1 MHETTNLLFSSEDY
15 DSAISRI
22 VSVDHVVIYC
32 GAGVS
37 QALTGLSW
45 GDLIKAMVRNLES
58 DLVSVEDDSPNKLL
72 TKGQYEALI
81 EYIQSPNNSPQRNAS
96 IVDEFIS
103 ALSRLPAGRDHDIF
117 LRDTMRSVLYENLI
131 EGYRTPPLIEGIC
144 SFVVLLMESNK
155 KVSVVTTNYDT
166 HIEHALRA
174 RLRQD
179 RSGKDSMRNSA
190 PSASHYDMFIYSN
203 CDDFD
208 ATMCQPGQ
216 VDFHYIHGRVGKS
229 SDAELTQPD
238 GKPICDGNIVFSEFD
253 YYHSQGKTVEKL
265 EKLVGENDCIVIVGS
280 SLDDP
285 PLVQWIQQDR
295 ERGRSQQDRERR
307 SSPKDQARVIV
318 LQSIDL
324 EPETEP
330 RRKETKRRD
339 ICGFKRARL
348 EHLGVDKYLPF
359 RSFGAIPDF
368 FRDTVIEHSD
378 VTASTTSKNHTYREL
393 REWSQKV
400 DSKLRQQRNLTKLS
414 KMLHNDAP
422 RIAKF
427 INALMPEGYD
437 IEFKTELWLRGINPH
452 AGDPYYLVKAI
463 DSAGPT
469 LVPEL
474 RRVEYSARRFPSRS
488 TALRALQFGRSE
500 LISLLGLGLESD
512 ASRWQA
518 FYAVPLYAE
527 PRIAHDG
534 RSRLVVGSI
543 SLAIKLPTDIQRDRQ
558 SLALRRDFCEAIEY
572 RRDSLFASKGEQKLR
587 EVVEITGRNILSV
600 ISENDRSQDML
611 PILV

>member
-1 MHETTNLLFSSEDY
+1 MHEETESLLFSAKDY
-15 DSAISRI
+15 DAAISRVI
-22 VSVDHVVIYC
+22 SADHIVIYC

-45 GDLIKAMVRNLES
+45 NGLIKAMVRNLES
-58 DLVSVEDDSPNKLL
+58 DLVSTEEGSPNKLL
-72 TKGQYEALI
+72 TKGQYEALA
-81 EYIQSPNNSPQRNAS
+81 EYIQSPNSSPPRNAS

-117 LRDTMRSVLYENLI
+117 LRDTMRSVLYENLVK
-131 EGYRTPPLIEGIC
+131 GCRTPPLIDGIC
-144 SFVVLLMESNK
+144 NFVTLLMESNK
-155 KVSVVTTNYDT
+155 KISIVTTNYDT
-166 HIEHALRA
+166 HIENILRA
-174 RLRQD
+174 RLQQD
-179 RSGKDSMRNSA
+179 RRGRGSVKRA
-190 PSASHYDMFIYSN
+190 ALSASHYDMFIYSN

-238 GKPICDGNIVFSEFD
+238 GTPICDGNIVFSEFD
-253 YYHSQGKTVEKL
+253 YYHSQGETVKRL

-295 ERGRSQQDRERR
+295 ERR

-330 RRKETKRRD
+330 RREETKRRD

-359 RSFGAIPDF
+359 RSFGSIPDF
-368 FRDTVIEHSD
+368 FRDVVIEHDD
-378 VTASTTSKNHTYREL
+378 VTASTASKNHTYREL
-393 REWSQKV
+393 KEWSQEVNTRLHKQRIVTKV
-400 DSKLRQQRNLTKLS
+400 SKA
-414 KMLHNDAP
+414 LHNDAS
-422 RIAKF
+422 KLT
-427 INALMPEGYD
+427 NLVGNLMPEGYET
-437 IEFKTELWLRGINPH
+437 EFKMELWLRGIEPY
-452 AGDPYYLVKAI
+452 AGNIYYLVKVA
-463 DSAGPT
+463 DSTGPT
-469 LVPEL
+469 LVSRL
-474 RRVEYSARRFPSRS
+474 RRAEHSARRFPSRS

-500 LISLLGLGLESD
+500 LVSLLGLGLENE

-518 FYAVPLYAE
+518 FYAVPLYAN
-527 PRIAHDG
+527 PIATNDRG
-534 RSRLVVGSI
+534 LRLLVGSI
-543 SLAIKLPTDIQRDRQ
+543 SLAIKLATDIRRGSQSRD
-558 SLALRRDFCEAIEY
+558 LRRNFCKGVDHKGNI
-572 RRDSLFASKGEQKLR
+572 LFASREEMKLR
-587 EVVEITGRNILSV
+587 EAVEITGRTVLSEILEQNLTVS
-600 ISENDRSQDML
+600 SPRQT
-611 PILV
+611 

>member
-1 MHETTNLLFSSEDY
+1 MHEETESLLFSATDY
-15 DSAISRI
+15 DAAISRVI
-22 VSVDHVVIYC
+22 SADHIVIYC

-45 GDLIKAMVRNLES
+45 SGLIKAMVRNLES
-58 DLVSVEDDSPNKLL
+58 DLVSVGDDSPNKLL
-72 TKGQYEALI
+72 TKGQYEALT
-81 EYIQSPNNSPQRNAS
+81 EYIQSPNSSPQRNAS

-103 ALSRLPAGRDHDIF
+103 ALSRLPVGRDHDIF
-117 LRDTMRSVLYENLI
+117 LRDTMRSVLYENLVK
-131 EGYRTPPLIEGIC
+131 GYRTPPLIDGIC
-144 SFVVLLMESNK
+144 NFVTLLMESNK
-155 KVSVVTTNYDT
+155 KISIVTTNYDT
-166 HIEHALRA
+166 HIENILRA
-174 RLRQD
+174 RLQQD
-179 RSGKDSMRNSA
+179 RRGRSSA
-190 PSASHYDMFIYSN
+190 KRTALSASHYDMFIYSN
-203 CDDFD
+203 LDDFD
-208 ATMCQPGQ
+208 VTMCQPGQ

-253 YYHSQGKTVEKL
+253 YYHSQGETVKRL

-295 ERGRSQQDRERR
+295 EGRN
-307 SSPKDQARVIV
+307 SPVDQARVIV
-318 LQSIDL
+318 LQAIDL

-359 RSFGAIPDF
+359 RSFGSIPDF
-368 FRDTVIEHSD
+368 FRDAVIEHSD
-378 VTASTTSKNHTYREL
+378 VTASMASKNHTYREL

-400 DSKLRQQRNLTKLS
+400 DSKLRQQKNLTKLS

-427 INALMPEGYD
+427 INTLMPEGYD
-437 IEFKTELWLRGINPH
+437 IEFKTELWVRGINPH
-452 AGDPYYLVKAI
+452 AGDPYYLVKAV

-600 ISENDRSQDML
+600 ISENDRSQDTL

>member
-1 MHETTNLLFSSEDY
+1 MHEETESLLFSATDY
-15 DSAISRI
+15 DAAISRVI
-22 VSVDHVVIYC
+22 SADYIVIYC

-45 GDLIKAMVRNLES
+45 SGLIKAMVRNLES
-58 DLVSVEDDSPNKLL
+58 DLVSVGDDSPNKLL
-72 TKGQYEALI
+72 TKGQYEALT
-81 EYIQSPNNSPQRNAS
+81 EYIQSPNSSPQRNAS

-103 ALSRLPAGRDHDIF
+103 ALSRLPVGRDHDIF
-117 LRDTMRSVLYENLI
+117 LRDTMRSVLYENLVK
-131 EGYRTPPLIEGIC
+131 GYRTPPLIDGIC
-144 SFVVLLMESNK
+144 NFVTLLMDSNK
-155 KVSVVTTNYDT
+155 KISIVTTNYDT
-166 HIEHALRA
+166 HIENILRA
-174 RLRQD
+174 RLQQD
-179 RSGKDSMRNSA
+179 RRGRSSA
-190 PSASHYDMFIYSN
+190 KRTALSASHYDMFIYSN
-203 CDDFD
+203 LDDFD
-208 ATMCQPGQ
+208 VTMCQPGQ

-253 YYHSQGKTVEKL
+253 YYHSQGETVKRL

-295 ERGRSQQDRERR
+295 EGRN
-307 SSPKDQARVIV
+307 SPVDQARVIV
-318 LQSIDL
+318 LQAIDL

-359 RSFGAIPDF
+359 RSFGSIPDF
-368 FRDTVIEHSD
+368 FRDAVIEHSD
-378 VTASTTSKNHTYREL
+378 VTASMASKNHTYREL

-400 DSKLRQQRNLTKLS
+400 DSKLRQQKNLTKLS

-437 IEFKTELWLRGINPH
+437 IEFKTELWVRGINPH
-452 AGDPYYLVKAI
+452 AGDPYYLVKAV

-600 ISENDRSQDML
+600 ISENDRSQDTL

>member
-1 MHETTNLLFSSEDY
+1 MHEETESLLFSATDY
-15 DSAISRI
+15 DAAISRVI
-22 VSVDHVVIYC
+22 SADHIVIYC

-45 GDLIKAMVRNLES
+45 SGLIKAMVRNLES
-58 DLVSVEDDSPNKLL
+58 DLVSVGDDSPNKLL
-72 TKGQYEALI
+72 TKGQYEALT
-81 EYIQSPNNSPQRNAS
+81 EYIQSPNSSPQRNAS

-103 ALSRLPAGRDHDIF
+103 ALSRLPVGRDHDIF
-117 LRDTMRSVLYENLI
+117 LRDTMRSVLYENLVK
-131 EGYRTPPLIEGIC
+131 GYRTPPLIDGIC
-144 SFVVLLMESNK
+144 NFVTLLMESNK
-155 KVSVVTTNYDT
+155 KISIVTTNYDT
-166 HIEHALRA
+166 HIENILRA
-174 RLRQD
+174 RLQQD
-179 RSGKDSMRNSA
+179 RRGRSSA
-190 PSASHYDMFIYSN
+190 KRTALSASHYDMFIYSN
-203 CDDFD
+203 LDDFD
-208 ATMCQPGQ
+208 VTMCQPGQ

-253 YYHSQGKTVEKL
+253 YYHSQGETVKRL

-295 ERGRSQQDRERR
+295 EGRN
-307 SSPKDQARVIV
+307 SPVDQARVIV
-318 LQSIDL
+318 LQAIDL

-359 RSFGAIPDF
+359 RSFGSIPDF
-368 FRDTVIEHSD
+368 FRDAVIEHSD
-378 VTASTTSKNHTYREL
+378 VTASMASKNHTYREL

-400 DSKLRQQRNLTKLS
+400 DSKLRQQKNLTKLS

-437 IEFKTELWLRGINPH
+437 IEFKTELWVRGINPH
-452 AGDPYYLVKAI
+452 AGDPYYLVKAV

-558 SLALRRDFCEAIEY
+558 SLGLRRDFCEAIEY

-600 ISENDRSQDML
+600 ISENDLSQDTL

>member
-15 DSAISRI
+15 DSAISRM

-45 GDLIKAMVRNLES
+45 SGLIKAMVRNLEPE
-58 DLVSVEDDSPNKLL
+58 LVSTEESRPNKLL
-72 TKGQYEALI
+72 TKGQYEALV

-103 ALSRLPAGRDHDIF
+103 ALSRLPAGRDHNIF

-131 EGYRTPPLIEGIC
+131 EGCRTPSLIEGIC

-155 KVSVVTTNYDT
+155 KVSIVTTNYDT

-174 RLRQD
+174 RLKQD
-179 RSGKDSMRNSA
+179 KSGKDNTRRLVSSDSR
-190 PSASHYDMFIYSN
+190 YDIFIYSN
-203 CDDFD
+203 RDHFD

-295 ERGRSQQDRERR
+295 EPRK
-307 SSPKDQARVIV
+307 SPVDQARVIV

-330 RRKETKRRD
+330 RRDEAKRRD

-359 RSFGAIPDF
+359 RSFGSIPDF
-368 FRDTVIEHSD
+368 FRDAVIEHSD
-378 VTASTTSKNHTYREL
+378 VTASTASKNHTYREL
-393 REWSQKV
+393 VEWSQKV
-400 DSKLRQQRNLTKLS
+400 DSRLRQQKNLTKLS

-452 AGDPYYLVKAI
+452 AGDPYYLVKAV

-500 LISLLGLGLESD
+500 LVSLLGLGLESD

-527 PRIAHDG
+527 PRISHDG
-534 RSRLVVGSI
+534 RSCLVVGSI

-572 RRDSLFASKGEQKLR
+572 RRDILFASKGEQKLR

-600 ISENDRSQDML
+600 ISENDRSQDTL
-611 PILV
+611 PIPVDG